1 MELGGIVL
9 FLLGLG
15 IGSITVWVLRQ
26 KEIDSVQKNQNQLE
40 ETFGLL
46 SNEALVE
53 NQKKFL
59 ELAEDKFSSLL
70 GKSDEQ
76 LGQKK
81 ELIDLTLKDMKK
93 DLKSLSENTVA
104 LKSQMEESRKSVGE
118 LSSTTSQLRQIL
130 SSSQSRGQWG
140 ERMVEDILKFI
151 GLAEGIN
158 YKQQMQS
165 GTDRPDFTFFLPD
178 QKVLNMDVKFP
189 LSHYEK
195 YIASDNENDKDI
207 EKKAF
212 LRDVRNRIKEV
223 SKRSYIDPKG
233 STVDYVL
240 LFIPNESIYSFLNQE
255 DNSLIDYSLENKI
268 MLCSPITLYAILS
281 LIRQAVSN
289 FAIEQKAGEMQEL
302 VGLFKNQWDNFTG
315 KIDSMGKSITSLSNH
330 YDDLKGPRLRALE
343 KPMEKIAEL
352 QLGKELGKTEI
363 KK

>member
-15 IGSITVWVLRQ
+15 IGSIAVWVLRQ
-26 KEIDSVQKNQNQLE
+26 KEIDSIQKNQNQLE

-93 DLKSLSENTVA
+93 DLKSLSDNTVA